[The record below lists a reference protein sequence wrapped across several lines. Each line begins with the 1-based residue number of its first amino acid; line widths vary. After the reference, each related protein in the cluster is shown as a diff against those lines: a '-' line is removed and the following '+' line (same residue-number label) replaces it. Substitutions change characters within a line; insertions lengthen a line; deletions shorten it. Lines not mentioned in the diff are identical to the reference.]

1 MSYLVPANKS
11 HGHAGTLYDWR
22 MDPECQMQSFTEVI
36 DDPLDFYEFYKQRY
50 FKDGCRA
57 WFVGDDGPF
66 DSFLDTYRSTTLVA
80 FVCLDTLE
88 DAEVISVV
96 VDPINRGIGIG
107 KESIR
112 LATAN
117 ARGRV
122 VAKIKPGNTASI
134 KAFERTGF
142 KVQEFVMAEW
152 TPEMTD
158 DNKGS

>member
-1 MSYLVPANKS
+1 M
-11 HGHAGTLYDWR
+11 
-22 MDPECQMQSFTEVI
+22 
-36 DDPLDFYEFYKQRY
+36 
-50 FKDGCRA
+50 
-57 WFVGDDGPF
+57 
-66 DSFLDTYRSTTLVA
+66 
-80 FVCLDTLE
+80 
-88 DAEVISVV
+88 ISVV